1 MRNALNEL
9 DTGRVSK
16 QGSLGVRTRIDCR
29 NRRWLHDT
37 LISLSF
43 IFTAKIS
50 CKRALNGIISGLE
63 QRIWIY

>member
-9 DTGRVSK
+9 DTGCVSK

-37 LISLSF
+37 LINLSL
-43 IFTAKIS
+43 IITA
-50 CKRALNGIISGLE
+50 
-63 QRIWIY
+63 